1 MSKEIEV
8 KLIAY
13 TTVEI
18 PYEIED
24 EFDEMTSREQNKLLL
39 ELALEENFTA
49 VELED
54 WWEV

>member
-1 MSKEIEV
+1 MKEIDV

-24 EFDEMTSREQNKLLL
+24 EFDDMSRYEKKKLLL
-39 ELALEENFTA
+39 ELALEEDFTDI
-49 VELED
+49 ELDD
-54 WWEV
+54 WLEP